1 MLAQLIAI
9 LEPLVKNHG
18 VFLAMG
24 FVLVVFVPLSLWLI
38 LRGSQGEVGYGDIE
52 RGYGQLAE
60 LKQQLNGWQ
69 TLIRQQLAQRENF
82 TGKTRLKADGYA
94 PVQEQALQA
103 LKALESQHKEVEALW
118 GAEDKRAAAE
128 TEKLLERF
136 DTLQSQTQPSVVW
149 YKNIPHQ
156 MARSRTRLHD
166 LQSRVMALQPHRPI
180 LLKQLK
186 SLQGIANTTDPTRYL
201 EAIDL
206 FSEEVKKAE
215 QQPTEQPAELPPMPP
230 PVQASPDQPVTEAPV
245 AEQPVAEQPVAEQPV
260 AEQPVTEAPVA
271 EQPVAEQPVT
281 EEPVTEEPVTEEPI
295 TEEPVTEEPI
305 TEEPITEEP
314 VAEQPV
320 TLRKV
325 ERAVFDDTEA
335 KMKTLRETLKAI
347 QHCDQQLANGYR
359 LGEWREVAD
368 LEKEAKHL
376 LKEAETLLLLAY
388 RLEKTPQAAPHR
400 VKLNLKRC
408 EDRLP
413 QMEKKHLL
421 LKDCLGQLEQRT
433 EKAQSQL
440 DTLTHALKD
449 QQHLWNITELQDR
462 AERLLQ
468 VRNALQ
474 HPPVS
479 LQEIEAQLA
488 QLKKEQSEKSKTN
501 G

>member
-1 MLAQLIAI
+1 
-9 LEPLVKNHG
+9 
-18 VFLAMG
+18 
-24 FVLVVFVPLSLWLI
+24 
-38 LRGSQGEVGYGDIE
+38 
-52 RGYGQLAE
+52 
-60 LKQQLNGWQ
+60 
-69 TLIRQQLAQRENF
+69 
-82 TGKTRLKADGYA
+82 
-94 PVQEQALQA
+94 
-103 LKALESQHKEVEALW
+103 
-118 GAEDKRAAAE
+118 
-128 TEKLLERF
+128 
-136 DTLQSQTQPSVVW
+136 
-149 YKNIPHQ
+149 
-156 MARSRTRLHD
+156 
-166 LQSRVMALQPHRPI
+166 
-180 LLKQLK
+180 
-186 SLQGIANTTDPTRYL
+186 
-201 EAIDL
+201 
-206 FSEEVKKAE
+206 
-215 QQPTEQPAELPPMPP
+215 
-230 PVQASPDQPVTEAPV
+230 
-245 AEQPVAEQPVAEQPV
+245 
-260 AEQPVTEAPVA
+260 
-271 EQPVAEQPVT
+271 
-281 EEPVTEEPVTEEPI
+281 
-295 TEEPVTEEPI
+295 
-305 TEEPITEEP
+305 
-314 VAEQPV
+314 
-320 TLRKV
+320 
-325 ERAVFDDTEA
+325 
-335 KMKTLRETLKAI
+335 MKTLRETLKAI